1 MVVDFHGW
9 GGNAN
14 SQEKDSQFV
23 HVADEDPEGFLV
35 ASAQGMSDMNGRKFM
50 LFRQVINYILTQN
63 MDGGASIVRGL
74 MAPWDH
80 HVTQTEQSG
89 VLFPAMTHALFVIQ

>member
-9 GGNAN
+9 GGDAN
-14 SQEKDSQFV
+14 SQEKDSQFA

-50 LFRQVINYILTQN
+50 LFRQVINYILT
-63 MDGGASIVRGL
+63 
-74 MAPWDH
+74 
-80 HVTQTEQSG
+80 
-89 VLFPAMTHALFVIQ
+89 

>member
-23 HVADEDPEGFLV
+23 HVADEDAEVFPV
-35 ASAQGMSDMNGRKFM
+35 ALAQGMSDMNGHKF
-50 LFRQVINYILTQN
+50 LVSRQVIN
-63 MDGGASIVRGL
+63 
-74 MAPWDH
+74 
-80 HVTQTEQSG
+80 
-89 VLFPAMTHALFVIQ
+89 